1 MKNDSTERRRKP
13 VFSIIS
19 TVISAISLFPLL
31 LNTFMALFG
40 FGLGAMFA
48 GKSGASFSEMFVFIA
63 TAEGANTFYIVEIVF
78 AVIGIPLFAVAALRK
93 EKAFVLRIIG
103 LGIGVISLLMAVLML
118 ALYTA
123 NH

>member
-31 LNTFMALFG
+31 LNAFMALFG

-48 GKSGASFSEMFVFIA
+48 GKAGASFSEMFLFSVWSTTPFSSQ
-63 TAEGANTFYIVEIVF
+63 NEI
-78 AVIGIPLFAVAALRK
+78 K
-93 EKAFVLRIIG
+93 
-103 LGIGVISLLMAVLML
+103 
-118 ALYTA
+118 
-123 NH
+123 